1 MPAELVDSVFDA
13 SPYAVV
19 AAVTGM
25 LPRFGWTLVG
35 VGDFGRSVTWQAFD
49 KSLEM
54 VQLHA
59 EVSPVAGHPRQTR
72 LRVSRVDEAL
82 ASAERFATP
91 PLPAVRRS
99 AAGPAAGP
107 LAG

>member
-19 AAVTGM
+19 AALTGM

-35 VGDFGRSVTWQAFD
+35 VGDFGHSVTWQAFD
-49 KSLEM
+49 KSLE
-54 VQLHA
+54 VVELHA
-59 EVSPVAGHPRQTR
+59 EILPVTGQPRQTR
-72 LRVSRVDEAL
+72 LQVGRVDEAL

-91 PLPAVRRS
+91 PLPAARRT
-99 AAGPAAGP
+99 ALGPAAG
-107 LAG
+107 

>member
-1 MPAELVDSVFDA
+1 MPAEIVDSVFDA

-19 AAVTGM
+19 AALTGM

-91 PLPAVRRS
+91 PPAAARRS
-99 AAGPAAGP
+99 VAG
-107 LAG
+107 

>member
-19 AAVTGM
+19 AALTGM

-35 VGDFGRSVTWQAFD
+35 VGNFGHSVTWQAFD
-49 KSLEM
+49 RSLE
-54 VQLHA
+54 VVELHA
-59 EVSPVAGHPRQTR
+59 EILPVPGQPRQTR
-72 LRVSRVDEAL
+72 LQVSRVDEAL

-91 PLPAVRRS
+91 PLPGVHRH
-99 AAGPAAGP
+99 AAG
-107 LAG
+107 